1 MKNTINSKVNSLL
14 LNVLGLNKNQNSNQ
28 INYQDIVEN
37 LVDNNKKA
45 DYGELFPLI
54 GFFTKEEI
62 VNLEAIIDCK
72 INNIAIFEQA
82 TIHRSFLSVIEK
94 FAHKKLIDENSNNES
109 VANIFTYDW
118 NITKENYKLIKS
130 NERLE
135 FLGDSVL
142 ELLTSEFLFF
152 EYFQQLEGDLSK
164 TRSKLVKK
172 ETLIACCQELKLDK
186 YIKINYSAKNALDNG
201 NLSIL
206 SDLLEATIAA
216 IYLDSGMEN
225 ARKFITS
232 KILPFAIKN
241 FMSEQNYKSS
251 LLEFVQS
258 NGKPAP
264 TYETLEEKGPDH
276 KKEFT
281 VGVKIEDEMIAQGF
295 GKSKKIAEQ
304 DAARLALIK
313 VYKSNKLR
321 KYIIKF
327 IFYNYF
333 FK

>member
-1 MKNTINSKVNSLL
+1 MKSTINNKFNNLFQ
-14 LNVLGLNKNQNSNQ
+14 NVLGLKKNQEGLIVNFPGLKEDNSKA
-28 INYQDIVEN
+28 NYGD
-37 LVDNNKKA
+37 
-45 DYGELFPLI
+45 LFPLI
-54 GFFTKEEI
+54 GFFSNEEI
-62 VNLEAIIDCK
+62 QNLEEIIGCK
-72 INNIAIFEQA
+72 INNLAIFEQA
-82 TIHRSFLSVIEK
+82 TIHRSFLNVIEK
-94 FAHKKLIDENSNNES
+94 FAHTKVIDENSNNES
-109 VANIFTYDW
+109 VANIFTNNW

-216 IYLDSGMEN
+216 IYLDSGLEN
-225 ARKFITS
+225 ARNFIFY
-232 KILPFAIKN
+232 KVLPFGINN
-241 FMSEQNYKSS
+241 FMNEQNYKSS
-251 LLEFVQS
+251 LLEYIQS
-258 NGKPAP
+258 IGKQPP
-264 TYETLEEKGPDH
+264 TYETIEEKGPDH
-276 KKEFT
+276 KKEFI
-281 VGVKIEDEMIAQGF
+281 VGVKIDDVLIAEGY

-304 DAARLALIK
+304 DAARLALIHFNQK
-313 VYKSNKLR
+313 
-321 KYIIKF
+321 
-327 IFYNYF
+327 
-333 FK
+333 

>member
-1 MKNTINSKVNSLL
+1 MKNTINNKFSNLFQ
-14 LNVLGLNKNQNSNQ
+14 NVLGLNKNPNSELS
-28 INYQDIVEN
+28 NYKDLIDKN
-37 LVDNNKKA
+37 TKA
-45 DYGELFPLI
+45 NYGDLFPLI
-54 GFFTKEEI
+54 GFFSSEEI
-62 VNLEAIIDCK
+62 ENLEEIIGCK
-72 INNIAIFEQA
+72 IYNLAIFEQA
-82 TIHRSFLSVIEK
+82 TIHRSFLNVIEK
-94 FAHKKLIDENSNNES
+94 FAHTKVIDELSNNES
-109 VANIFTYDW
+109 VANIFTNDW

-172 ETLIACCQELKLDK
+172 ETLIACCQELKLDQ

-216 IYLDSGMEN
+216 IYLDSGLEN
-225 ARKFITS
+225 ARKFIIH
-232 KILPFAIKN
+232 KILPFAIEN

-251 LLEFVQS
+251 LLEYIQAI
-258 NGKPAP
+258 GKLPP
-264 TYETLEEKGPDH
+264 TYETVEEKGPDH

-281 VGVKIEDEMIAQGF
+281 VGVKVEQTIIAVGT

-304 DAARLALIK
+304 DAAKLALIH
-313 VYKSNKLR
+313 YNQ
-321 KYIIKF
+321 IK
-327 IFYNYF
+327 
-333 FK
+333 